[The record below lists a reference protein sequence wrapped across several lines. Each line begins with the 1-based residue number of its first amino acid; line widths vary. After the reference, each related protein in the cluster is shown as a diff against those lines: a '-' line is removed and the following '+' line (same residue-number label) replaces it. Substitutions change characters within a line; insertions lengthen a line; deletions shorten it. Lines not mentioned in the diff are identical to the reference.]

1 MRFIL
6 AAILPALLFAACLP
20 EPKTGCRTTDDCA
33 PGRVCVAGTCQ
44 PWRRDAG
51 TDAGADKQPSVD
63 VAIDFLGTLN
73 PDLAA
78 GLDGAPDLAPPTAD
92 GAPDLAP
99 EAADGAPDL
108 APPTAD
114 GAPDLALPA
123 ADVAPDAPAAID
135 APDNLSGLDT
145 RSDRQSFEDAAIG
158 VSGTQSPDLA
168 GGLDGV
174 PDLAPL
180 VVDGAPESPVVPSI
194 DAPAP
199 PASSDAGSDGQPS
212 EDVTIDLPE
221 WLSPDFASDTDVA
234 PDIAPPLADAAPDAP
249 VVPMVDAPAW
259 DLPQSGIDASDAH
272 GGGEP
277 TASGNPREYTRSDNL
292 DAIVFRSPDSHVIE
306 IVASAAT
313 DLTNEANAS
322 VIVLGDPWG
331 YKRSDSK
338 NTVVYRGGDNH
349 IHELSKESSWKDGD
363 LTTMSGGSPA
373 QGNPMG
379 YARSDNVDAVIYRGT
394 DNHLHENGLRGSV
407 WEYSDLTSVSGLH
420 SSLAGDPIGYVRT
433 DDVNTV
439 VYRATD
445 NHIHELALT
454 AGGAPPW
461 VDTDLF
467 AASGETVS
475 AAGDPWGYQ
484 RGDAYNED
492 AVVYLGA
499 DGNLHELLL
508 TLGSEP
514 TWVHATLPA
523 AQPTGTPSGYV
534 RWDGKAAVVYR
545 SATTPPTIREIL
557 LDGTWSDGSLDAV
570 DHPSAGPSGNPVGRR
585 ATNNMDSVVYLGTD
599 SGVYEQ
605 RLGLTVTWNFVRY

>member
-1 MRFIL
+1 MMRTIL
-6 AAILPALLFAACLP
+6 AVVLPALFLVACLS
-20 EPKTGCRTTDDCA
+20 EPKHGCRTTDDCA
-33 PGRVCVAGTCQ
+33 SGRVCVVGTCQ
-44 PWRRDAG
+44 PERRDAG
-51 TDAGADKQPSVD
+51 RDAGADKQSSVD
-63 VAIDFLGTLN
+63 VAIDLLGTLN
-73 PDLAA
+73 PDL
-78 GLDGAPDLAPPTAD
+78 
-92 GAPDLAP
+92 
-99 EAADGAPDL
+99 
-108 APPTAD
+108 TAD
-114 GAPDLALPA
+114 GAPDLALKA
-123 ADVAPDAPAAID
+123 ADVAPDAPAGIG

-145 RSDRQSFEDAAIG
+145 RSDRLSFEDVAIG
-158 VSGTQSPDLA
+158 FWGTQSLDFA
-168 GGLDGV
+168 GGPDGV
-174 PDLAPL
+174 PNLVLL
-180 VVDGAPESPVVPSI
+180 VVDGAPESFLAPMV
-194 DAPAP
+194 DAPAGL
-199 PASSDAGSDGQPS
+199 ASSDAGSDGQPS
-212 EDVTIDLPE
+212 EDVAIDLPE
-221 WLSPDFASDTDVA
+221 WLSPDLAGDHGVASDRA
-234 PDIAPPLADAAPDAP
+234 LPPADPAPDAP
-249 VVPMVDAPAW
+249 SALMIDAPAW
-259 DLPQSGIDASDAH
+259 DVPQDGIDAGDAQPDR
-272 GGGEP
+272 GEEP

-484 RGDAYNED
+484 RGDAYNKN

-545 SATTPPTIREIL
+545 SATTPPTIRETL
-557 LDGTWSDGSLDAV
+557 LDGTWIDASLDSV
-570 DHPSAGPSGNPVGRR
+570 DHPSAGASGSPIGRR